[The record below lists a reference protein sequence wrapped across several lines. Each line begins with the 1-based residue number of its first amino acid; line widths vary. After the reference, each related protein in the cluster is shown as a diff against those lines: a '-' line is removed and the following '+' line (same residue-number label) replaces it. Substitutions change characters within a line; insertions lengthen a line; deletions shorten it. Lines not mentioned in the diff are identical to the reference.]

1 MELPEQT
8 RPDSAV
14 AVVTGAAGGLGVAI
28 TRALLATGLPVVAVD
43 LDAGRLAEL
52 CAASPAG
59 QVYPLVAD
67 VADPAAVR
75 AAVAELAGFG
85 NPLVLVN
92 NAGITDKSAW
102 LTDLPD
108 ELWDAELAIN
118 ASAPFY
124 WTRACLPAMREQR
137 WGRIVNISSIAG
149 RMGDL
154 GHAGYAAAKAAVL
167 GLTRATALEG
177 ARLGITANAVLPG
190 IIRTPAYDR
199 IRPDVRERVER
210 ATAMKRAG
218 RPEEVAAMVA
228 FLASAGASFTTGQDF
243 AVDGGLGLF
252 VF

>member
-1 MELPEQT
+1 MSC
-8 RPDSAV
+8 RPDGAV

-28 TRALLATGLPVVAVD
+28 TAALLAGGLPVVAVD
-43 LDAGRLAEL
+43 LDAERLGLLAD
-52 CAASPAG
+52 ASPPG
-59 QVYPLVAD
+59 QVYPLVSD
-67 VADPAAVR
+67 VGDPAAVTDAMDR
-75 AAVAELAGFG
+75 LAGFG
-85 NPLVLVN
+85 IPLVLVN
-92 NAGITDKSAW
+92 NAGITDKSAF
-102 LTDLPD
+102 LTELPD
-108 ELWDAELAIN
+108 EIWDAELAIN

-124 WTRACLPAMREQR
+124 WTRACLPAMRQHR

-177 ARLGITANAVLPG
+177 AKLGITANAVLPG

-218 RPEEVAAMVA
+218 RPEEVASMVA
-228 FLASAGASFTTGQDF
+228 HLASDGASFTTGQDF

>member
-1 MELPEQT
+1 MS
-8 RPDSAV
+8 RPDGAV

-28 TRALLATGLPVVAVD
+28 THKLLATGLPVVAVD
-43 LDAGRLAEL
+43 VDTDALQGL
-52 CAASPAG
+52 CESAPAG
-59 QVYPLVAD
+59 QVHPLVAD
-67 VADPAAVR
+67 VGDSAVVDTGVR
-75 AAVAELAGFG
+75 QLSEFG
-85 NPLVLVN
+85 VPLVLVN
-92 NAGITDKSAW
+92 NAGITDKAAF

-108 ELWDAELAIN
+108 TLWNDELRIG

-124 WTRACLPAMREQR
+124 WTRACVPAMREHQ

-154 GHAGYAAAKAAVL
+154 GHAGYATAKAAVL

-177 ARLGITANAVLPG
+177 ARSGITANAVLPG

-199 IRPDVRERVER
+199 IRPDVRDRVER

-218 RPEEVAAMVA
+218 RPEEVAALVA
-228 FLASAGASFTTGQDF
+228 HLTSDEASYTTGQDI

>member
-1 MELPEQT
+1 VS
-8 RPDSAV
+8 RPDGAV

-28 TRALLATGLPVVAVD
+28 THALLATGLPVVAVD
-43 LDAGRLAEL
+43 LDKDRLQAL
-52 CAASPAG
+52 SDSAPAG
-59 QVYPLVAD
+59 QVHPLVVD
-67 VADPAAVR
+67 VADPAAVKDG
-75 AAVAELAGFG
+75 VLELSEFG
-85 NPLVLVN
+85 APLVLVN
-92 NAGITDKSAW
+92 NAGITDKSAF
-102 LTDLPD
+102 LTDLSD

-124 WTRACLPAMREQR
+124 WTRACLPAMREHR

-167 GLTRATALEG
+167 GLTRATALEN
-177 ARLGITANAVLPG
+177 ARAGITANAVLPG

-218 RPEEVAAMVA
+218 HPEEVAAMVA
-228 FLASAGASFTTGQDF
+228 HLTSDLASYTTGQDF
-243 AVDGGLGLF
+243 AVDGGIGLF